1 MRKINY
7 KALAALLTIGRDS
20 KKHVDWTLAIAMLST
35 VVTIGLVLLY
45 VLKSDLH

>member
-7 KALAALLTIGRDS
+7 KALAALLTIGRGS
-20 KKHVDWTLAIAMLST
+20 KSHIDWTLAIAVLST
-35 VVTIGLVLLY
+35 IVTIGLVLLY